1 MAASSLL
8 ALIDDIAS
16 LLDDVAVLSKVAA
29 QKTAGVVGDDLAL
42 NANQVSGVHAD
53 RELPVVWAVAKGSLL
68 NKVILVPAALAISAF
83 LPVAILPL
91 LMIGGLYLCY
101 EGFEKVW
108 HRVFH
113 VAAADASA
121 DDAEHLAILTDPTVD
136 VVAME
141 RDRIKGAVRT
151 DFILSAEIVVIA
163 LGTMATRPILQQIVA
178 LSLAA
183 VGITVLVYGLVAAIV
198 KLDDLGLRLVER
210 SGSVGR
216 SFRRQLGEWILRG
229 APLMMKGISLLGTAA
244 MFMVGGSIIAHAVPA
259 LEHLVAGV
267 GEGLGAVSSV
277 LGTLATTMLDA
288 VIGVV
293 AGGLVLGIV
302 TIARGALRPR
312 QPNADRGKV

>member
-16 LLDDVAVLSKVAA
+16 LLDDVALLSKVAA
-29 QKTAGVVGDDLAL
+29 EKTAGVVGDDLAL

-53 RELPVVWAVAKGSLL
+53 RELPVVWAVAKGSLW
-68 NKVILVPAALAISAF
+68 NKVILVPVALAVSAF

-108 HRVFH
+108 HRMFH
-113 VAAADASA
+113 ADASDTHR
-121 DDAEHLAILTDPTVD
+121 DDAEHITVLTDPTVD

-141 RDRIKGAVRT
+141 RDRIRGAVRT

-163 LGTMATRPILQQIVA
+163 LGTMSTRPIGQQIFA
-178 LSLAA
+178 LSFAA

-198 KLDDLGLRLVER
+198 KLDDLGLRLYE
-210 SGSVGR
+210 SGASDAP
-216 SFRRQLGEWILRG
+216 SFRRRLGGWILRG
-229 APLMMKGISLLGTAA
+229 APVMMKGIALVGTAA

-259 LEHLVAGV
+259 LEHFVAGI
-267 GEGLGAVSSV
+267 GERLSSLNGV
-277 LGTLATTMLDA
+277 LGTLGTTLIDA
-288 VIGVV
+288 VIGIV
-293 AGGLVLGIV
+293 AGGLVLGVV
-302 TIARGALRPR
+302 TLGSALFRATRARESANG
-312 QPNADRGKV
+312 